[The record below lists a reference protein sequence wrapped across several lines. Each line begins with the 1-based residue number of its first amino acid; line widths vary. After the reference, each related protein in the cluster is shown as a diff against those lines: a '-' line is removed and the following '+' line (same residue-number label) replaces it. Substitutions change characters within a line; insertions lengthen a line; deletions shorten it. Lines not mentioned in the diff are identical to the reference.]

1 MYRYLNSPKAAPQPI
16 GGVIA
21 YTGPVAFDQPQ
32 NAYAPYPPAQLQA
45 HRLRL
50 ARQGWLL
57 CDGSSVTIARYPR
70 LFRAIGFIYGQGQDA
85 QGNIQPGYF
94 QLPDYRGRV
103 LRGVNGDA
111 SDPLG
116 LEKGQQPRDPD
127 ASLRSAQGPGG
138 WSGNAVGSLQYDAL
152 QAHEHEYE
160 KASSPSTGG
169 QQGSQDFSRN
179 ATADTEKI
187 KSARVSE
194 ETRMK
199 NQYVHFLIRA
209 F

>member
-1 MYRYLNSPKAAPQPI
+1 MRRYLSALEAAQPI

-21 YTGPVAFDQPQ
+21 YAGPVAFDQPR
-32 NAYAPYPPAQLQA
+32 NAQAPYPPGQLQA
-45 HRLRL
+45 YRLRL

-57 CDGSSVTIARYPR
+57 CDGGSVAIARYPR

-103 LRGVNGDA
+103 LRGVSGGA
-111 SDPLG
+111 TDPLG
-116 LEKGQQPRDPD
+116 LENAQQPRDPD
-127 ASLRSAQGPGG
+127 ASSRSEQGPGG

-152 QAHEHEYE
+152 QEHEHQYE
-160 KASSPSTGG
+160 KASSPSRGG
-169 QQGSQDFSRN
+169 QQGAQDFSQN
-179 ATADTEKI
+179 AMADTEKI
-187 KSARVSE
+187 KNARVSE

>member
-1 MYRYLNSPKAAPQPI
+1 M
-16 GGVIA
+16 IA
-21 YTGPVAFDQPQ
+21 YAGPVAFDQP
-32 NAYAPYPPAQLQA
+32 ADTAACYPPAQPQA
-45 HRLRL
+45 YRLRL

-57 CDGSSVTIARYPR
+57 CDGGSVAIARYPR
-70 LFRAIGFIYGQGQDA
+70 LFRAIGFIYGQSQDA
-85 QGNIQPGYF
+85 QGRIQPGYF

-103 LRGVNGDA
+103 LRGVNGSA

-116 LEKGQQPRDPD
+116 LENAQQPRDPD
-127 ASLRSAQGPGG
+127 ASLRSEQGPGG

-152 QAHEHEYE
+152 QAHKHEYE
-160 KASSPSTGG
+160 KASSPSAVG
-169 QQGSQDFSRN
+169 QQGGQNFSHN
-179 ATADTEKI
+179 ATADTEQLKN
-187 KSARVSE
+187 ARVSE